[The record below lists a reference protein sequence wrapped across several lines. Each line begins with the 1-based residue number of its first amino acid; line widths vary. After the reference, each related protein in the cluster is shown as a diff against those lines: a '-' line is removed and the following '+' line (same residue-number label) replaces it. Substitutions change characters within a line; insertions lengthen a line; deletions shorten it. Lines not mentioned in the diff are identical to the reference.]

1 MVDNKDTKVHFADNK
16 KVQEFQHDN
25 LGIEVDVIP
34 GKIVSI
40 LGEDTKT
47 GEKYLLD
54 DPKVV
59 IGKRKGLLAALGILN
74 KRKYIGII
82 DQHGNYIKDR
92 AAIKELLNKIKGR
105 EFADTDG
112 KKLGTFNIDATLPK
126 NLTIPM
132 DDNLI
137 VYKDGKLAGIK
148 RGDELQDQYGSSLY
162 QDQIVQKGSKN
173 YIIED
178 TARNIDTKK
187 GVANL
192 AKAPSKSAMKGSREA
207 AKKEAQQIGADL
219 LRKQASPK
227 ERAKEDRKVARDI
240 ATKARIS
247 KRARGLWRIK
257 YGSRDTTSLL
267 IYHNSLSLISDL
279 DWDIIVTENRRIF
292 VWSLYLF
299 YYFFPW

>member
-1 MVDNKDTKVHFADNK
+1 MVDNKDTTIHFADNK
-16 KVQEFQHDN
+16 KVQEFQYDN
-25 LGIEVDVIP
+25 LGTEVDVIP

-40 LGEDTKT
+40 LGQNTKT
-47 GEKYLLD
+47 GKKYLLD
-54 DPKVV
+54 DPKVI

-74 KRKYIGII
+74 KSKYIGII

-132 DDNLI
+132 DDNFI

-247 KRARGLWRIK
+247 KRARGL
-257 YGSRDTTSLL
+257 
-267 IYHNSLSLISDL
+267 
-279 DWDIIVTENRRIF
+279 
-292 VWSLYLF
+292 
-299 YYFFPW
+299 